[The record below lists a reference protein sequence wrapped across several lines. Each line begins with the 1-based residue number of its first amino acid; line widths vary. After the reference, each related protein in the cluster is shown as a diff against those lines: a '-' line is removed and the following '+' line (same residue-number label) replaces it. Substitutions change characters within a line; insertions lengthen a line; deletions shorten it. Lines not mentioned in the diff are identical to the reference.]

1 MRDPAG
7 VVALVERAHQEAEG
21 LLAEDPDLASSEH
34 AALRGAVETR
44 WLRRRPIAEEAG

>member
-7 VVALVERAHQEAEG
+7 VVALVERARQEAEA
-21 LLAEDPDLASSEH
+21 LLAEDSELTSSQH
-34 AALRGAVETR
+34 AALRQAVEAR